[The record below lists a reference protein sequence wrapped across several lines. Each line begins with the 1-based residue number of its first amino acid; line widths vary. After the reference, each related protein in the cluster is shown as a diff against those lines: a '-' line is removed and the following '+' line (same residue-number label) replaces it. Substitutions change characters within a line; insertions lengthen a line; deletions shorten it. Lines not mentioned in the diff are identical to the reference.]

1 MVVNRRLHVEQSS
14 MERRGHE
21 RTVTASLR
29 QREQVGVVA
38 NATAGEQRHVRGAR
52 AGQSH
57 RVEIA
62 ATCAA
67 DASEI
72 EHDEGAHTG

>member
-29 QREQVGVVA
+29 QREQVSVVA
-38 NATAGEQRHVRGAR
+38 NATAGEQRHVRGPG
-52 AGQSH
+52 AGHSH
-57 RVEIA
+57 RLEIGS
-62 ATCAA
+62 TRTA

>member
-1 MVVNRRLHVEQSS
+1 MQG
-14 MERRGHE
+14 RGHE

-38 NATAGEQRHVRGAR
+38 NAAAGEQRHVRSPS
-52 AGQSH
+52 AGHSH
-57 RVEIA
+57 RLEIGS
-62 ATCAA
+62 TRTA

-72 EHDEGAHTG
+72 EHDEGAHAG